1 MAGPAPGVSRP
12 GIGCLLAFLL
22 WCLPFAAFACQC
34 NPVSPDD
41 TTVRNA
47 RNVALVRVLAT
58 GVSPDAESAVAVGV
72 ARVRIVDRLRGKA
85 DIRQFLYPASECC
98 GLRIDAGGYY
108 LLFFDS
114 PANVFVAENAR
125 LLALLPYE
133 RCEGGFCTRWL
144 DILAGKRALDEAML
158 RASEARLTTIPPPP
172 PPPVPC
178 IPGRRREAH

>member
-1 MAGPAPGVSRP
+1 MTAPAPGAFRQ
-12 GIGCLLAFLL
+12 GARECLFSLLL

-41 TTVRNA
+41 TTVRMA
-47 RNVALVRVLAT
+47 RNVALVRILAT
-58 GVSPDAESAVAVGV
+58 GVSPDPEDAVAV

-85 DIRQFLYPASECC
+85 DIRQFLYPAGECC

-108 LLFFDS
+108 LLFFDD

-125 LLALLPYE
+125 LLSLLSYA
-133 RCEGGFCTRWL
+133 RCEEGFCKRWS
-144 DILAGKRALDEAML
+144 DILAGKRPLDAVTL
-158 RASEARLTTIPPPP
+158 RASEARLTRIPPPP

>member
-1 MAGPAPGVSRP
+1 MAGTAPVSRP

-22 WCLPFAAFACQC
+22 WCLPFVAFACQC

-47 RNVALVRVLAT
+47 RNVALVRILGT
-58 GVSPDAESAVAVGV
+58 GVSPNPEDTVAV
-72 ARVRIVDRLRGKA
+72 ARVQIVDRLRGKA
-85 DIRQFLYPASECC
+85 DVRQFRYPASECC

-108 LLFFDS
+108 LLFFED

-125 LLALLPYE
+125 LLSLLPYE
-133 RCEGGFCTRWL
+133 RCEGGFCTRWS
-144 DILAGKRALDEAML
+144 DILAGKRSLDEATL
-158 RASEARLTTIPPPP
+158 RASEARLTRIPPPP

>member
-1 MAGPAPGVSRP
+1 MTALAPGVFRQ
-12 GIGCLLAFLL
+12 GARECLFSLLL

-41 TTVRNA
+41 TTVRMA
-47 RNVALVRVLAT
+47 RNVALVRILAT
-58 GVSPDAESAVAVGV
+58 GVSPDPEDAVAV

-85 DIRQFLYPASECC
+85 DIRQFRYSASECC

-108 LLFFDS
+108 LLFFDDS
-114 PANVFVAENAR
+114 ANVFVAENAR
-125 LLALLPYE
+125 LLSLLSYA
-133 RCEGGFCTRWL
+133 RCEDGFCKRWS
-144 DILAGKRALDEAML
+144 DILAGKRALDAAAI
-158 RASEARLTTIPPPP
+158 RASEARLTRIPPPP